1 MIIPRFPNSLSN
13 SPRSPVFAGAS
24 LNSAP
29 KTSAA
34 QAAQANRAQRRQG
47 AGAAGYVP
55 GGPHVWLDVRT
66 LQKLWVFGWGIIC
79 YNLPSG

>member
-1 MIIPRFPNSLSN
+1 MVIHT
-13 SPRSPVFAGAS
+13 AGAS

-55 GGPHVWLDVRT
+55 GGPHVWLDVTRT
-66 LQKLWVFGWGIIC
+66 LQKL
-79 YNLPSG
+79 

>member
-1 MIIPRFPNSLSN
+1 MIIPIFPNSLSN